1 MICAQFILAEGVQYV
16 AAAASQPADLSQCQ
30 AVVLT
35 GQETGAMTLT
45 AFPTEADAMTAFVWG
60 FSTVVVSYVT
70 AWGCGAVINFLNRR

>member
-1 MICAQFILAEGVQYV
+1 MICAEFVLSNGVQFV

-60 FSTVVVSYVT
+60 FSLVLISYVT
-70 AWGCGAVINFLNRR
+70 AWGCGAVINLIGRK